1 MKAKKIRFK
10 ESDTFLCEAKFVHK
24 GEQYLWGI
32 DVAGGNHLFVFN
44 SEGCKPIANEAY
56 PKLMQELEAYD

>member
-1 MKAKKIRFK
+1 MKAKNLRFK

-32 DVAGGNHLFVFN
+32 DDSGGNHLFVFD
-44 SEGCKPIANEAY
+44 SDGCKPINIDAY
-56 PKLMQELEAYD
+56 PRLMQELEAYN